1 MRNNSSTPQ
10 IKILTKYSH
19 NRSGSLY
26 LNRHQNTF
34 DNLSLALQ
42 TVHSILNSGKRPN
55 GQRKEKGQWRVP
67 SSVHKQFPRLFS
79 LYLYVAFPC
88 QLCNLKRTAKLINT
102 ETDHWHASTDKR
114 GMYQRVPAKIVKIM
128 KISWKRDREQT
139 SIVDFF
145 FNTKWS
151 SIWDSYSRKLRKY
164 SKNPFSRIL

>member
-19 NRSGSLY
+19 NRNGSLY

-42 TVHSILNSGKRPN
+42 TVHSGKRPN

-102 ETDHWHASTDKR
+102 ETDHWST
-114 GMYQRVPAKIVKIM
+114 
-128 KISWKRDREQT
+128 
-139 SIVDFF
+139 
-145 FNTKWS
+145 
-151 SIWDSYSRKLRKY
+151 RKY
-164 SKNPFSRIL
+164 GQARDVSKSSRQNRKNNENILEKGPWANKHRRFLFQYKMIIYLRFV